1 MKKSVSIK
9 RNVILNIVRQCC
21 NIIFPL
27 ITYPYVSRILMAEN
41 FGRYSFADSV
51 VTLAMTAAGLGIGTY
66 GLREGAKIRDDK
78 DKIKTFSN
86 EIFSINVFAML
97 IVYTGLFVLLV
108 CNKRLNRDVL
118 LIGILSINIATSVI
132 GREWVNQIYEDFLYI
147 TIRYIAFQILAIIL
161 IFTLIKNTDDYVEY
175 TVIMLIANSGGYITN
190 FFYTQ
195 KYIPLRY
202 TFQCNLK
209 KHIKPIIYLAGVNLA
224 VQIYIRSDIT
234 LLGFLRSDREVGIY
248 SIISK
253 IYTIIKALLNA
264 VIVVML
270 PRLSNYEGKNNAA
283 YEHLLSQLMNCLIYL
298 IFPCVTGL
306 FFLSEDILFL
316 VGGNEYLCGKITLQI
331 LCLAL
336 VFAVLACFYTNGIL
350 VVKRKDNGFFV
361 ATVISAVLNILL
373 NWILIPHMG
382 MNGAAL
388 TTVIAEFFVVIISI
402 ICASKEEISIGIVNF
417 KSVFVG
423 CLGIGLICCLMNL
436 MINSFTW
443 RIFFSMI
450 VSVVVYFGITYL
462 LKNAISLKVVE
473 FITRYITW

>member
-1 MKKSVSIK
+1 MKKSISIK
-9 RNVILNIVRQCC
+9 RNVILNILKQCC
-21 NIIFPL
+21 NIVFPL

-51 VTLAMTAAGLGIGTY
+51 ITLAMTVAGLGIGAY

-78 DKIKTFSN
+78 DKIKTFSS
-86 EIFSINVFAML
+86 EIISINVIAML
-97 IVYTGLFVLLV
+97 IIYTGLFFLLI
-108 CNKRLNRDVL
+108 CNKRLNRDAL
-118 LIGILSINIATSVI
+118 LIGILSINIPTSVI
-132 GREWVNQIYEDFLYI
+132 GREWVNQIYEDFLFI
-147 TIRYIAFQILAIIL
+147 TIRYIAFQVLALILM
-161 IFTLIKNTDDYVEY
+161 FTLVKNPDDYVEY

-209 KHIKPIIYLAGVNLA
+209 RHIKPIIYLAGVNLA

-283 YEHLLSQLMNCLIYL
+283 YENLLSQLMHCLIYL

-336 VFAVLACFYTNGIL
+336 VFAVLACFYANAIL
-350 VVKRKDNGFFV
+350 VVKRKDKEFFV

-373 NWILIPHMG
+373 NLIFIPHMG
-382 MNGAAL
+382 ITGAAL
-388 TTVIAEFFVVIISI
+388 TTVIAEFSVVIISI
-402 ICASKEEISIGIVNF
+402 VCTRKEVVSINIVDF
-417 KSVFVG
+417 KSIFIG
-423 CLGIGLICCLMNL
+423 CLGIGLICCLVNH
-436 MINSFTW
+436 MINSFIW
-443 RIFFSMI
+443 RIFSSII
-450 VSVVVYFGITYL
+450 VSVVVYFGITCL

-473 FITRYITW
+473 FIKKYIT